1 MSFSYDYYM
10 ANTFTW
16 PLIGC
21 IIFGIIIIGSLVKI
35 FVKPKSLFNLEN
47 LMNFLLIIVF
57 MFGLVTNLGHLSY
70 GYKIVLD
77 EKDNV
82 ATIEGDIEK
91 IEENIYAPLYKL
103 DGGNSRGHTIYISGE
118 SYYIMS
124 AKDLSVND
132 NVEITY
138 LKNSKFILEIIVQE

>member
-16 PLIGC
+16 PLIAC
-21 IIFGIIIIGSLVKI
+21 ILFGIISVGFIIKI
-35 FVKPKSLFNLEN
+35 FNKSSILQNSLWLVLFLFALTCN
-47 LMNFLLIIVF
+47 II
-57 MFGLVTNLGHLSY
+57 HLSY

-91 IEENIYAPLYKL
+91 IEEEIYAPLYKL

-118 SYYIMS
+118 KYYIMS
-124 AKDLSVND
+124 AKDLSIND